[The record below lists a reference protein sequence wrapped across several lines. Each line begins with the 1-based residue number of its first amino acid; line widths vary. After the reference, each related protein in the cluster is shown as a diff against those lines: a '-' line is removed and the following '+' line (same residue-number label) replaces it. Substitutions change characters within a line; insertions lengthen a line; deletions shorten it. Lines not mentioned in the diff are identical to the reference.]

1 MMRMTDDTE
10 RRLNRL
16 EGQYESL
23 DVFLPQFLRAMRE
36 DNQAFRQEVRE
47 DLRAMRED
55 NRAFRQEV
63 REDLHG
69 MREHLQTM
77 DAKMEA
83 KVEAME
89 AKADAGR
96 REARLI
102 GLGLA
107 GLIIALFTLTAS
119 MIALIAN

>member
-1 MMRMTDDTE
+1 MSDENE

-23 DVFLPQFLRAMRE
+23 EVFLPQFLT
-36 DNQAFRQEVRE
+36 
-47 DLRAMRED
+47 AMRED

-63 REDLHG
+63 REDLQKLEA
-69 MREHLQTM
+69 R
-77 DAKMEA
+77 MED
-83 KVEAME
+83 
-89 AKADAGR
+89 KADSGR

-107 GLIIALFTLTAS
+107 GLIIALFTLNAS
-119 MIALIAN
+119 MLALIVN

>member
-1 MMRMTDDTE
+1 MTDDTE

-23 DVFLPQFLRAMRE
+23 EVFLPQFLRAMRE

-63 REDLHG
+63 REDL
-69 MREHLQTM
+69 QTM
-77 DAKMEA
+77 EAKMEA

-89 AKADAGR
+89 AKAEAMEAKADASR